1 MISAQFQTSYAG
13 WRRSADSLSATLE
26 TKLLAELTDFEV
38 VNVTNRVKSLES
50 CYQKLQTGKYE
61 SLAQIYDLIGFT
73 IVLLHRKDIASAM
86 QRLDESPS
94 FVTEGRDERTIPA
107 AQFQHR
113 EPKLYLRLR
122 DADLDRHPE
131 WMGLLAEV
139 QFTTAIQH
147 ALDITTHDF
156 DYKGTTYKWSNF
168 RLVARL
174 RAMLEL
180 VDAMIDDIEAVEIAD
195 HEVIRIPDSFKI
207 GQAILDVA
215 GEIWE
220 ESKLPSDRHRFTRII
235 SNWLELADLST
246 DELAEILRNNAAGA
260 PEHMD
265 CTSAILGMLL
275 QHGGFDKLIAAE
287 GRLSV
292 TTEMEDFFPRSRDV
306 PVESRVDFGR
316 QAPQ

>member
-1 MISAQFQTSYAG
+1 MTC
-13 WRRSADSLSATLE
+13 
-26 TKLLAELTDFEV
+26 
-38 VNVTNRVKSLES
+38 RVKSLES

-61 SLAQIYDLIGFT
+61 SLAQIHDLIGFT
-73 IVLLHRKDIASAM
+73 IVLLHRRDIASAM
-86 QRLDESPS
+86 QRLEDSPS

-131 WMGLLAEV
+131 WDGLLTEV

-156 DYKGTTYKWSNF
+156 DYKGPTYKWSNF

-195 HEVIRIPDSFKI
+195 HEVVRVPDSFKI
-207 GQAILDVA
+207 GQTILDIA
-215 GEIWE
+215 GAVWE
-220 ESKLPSDRHRFTRII
+220 ESRLPSDRHRFTRII
-235 SNWLELADLST
+235 SQWLELADLGT
-246 DELAEILRNNAAGA
+246 NDLAEILRNNAAAA

-275 QHGGFDKLIAAE
+275 EHGGFHKLVAGE
-287 GRLSV
+287 QRLAV
-292 TTEMEDFFPRSRDV
+292 TSEMEDFFPKSRDV
-306 PVESRVDFGR
+306 PAGSRVDFRR

>member
-1 MISAQFQTSYAG
+1 MIPAQFQASYAG
-13 WRRSADSLSATLE
+13 WKREADVLAE
-26 TKLLAELTDFEV
+26 TIKTKTRGELTDFQV
-38 VNVTNRVKSLES
+38 VNLTSRVKSVES

-61 SLAQIYDLIGFT
+61 SVAQVKDLIGLT
-73 IVLLHRKDIASAM
+73 VVLLHRKDVGSAM
-86 QRLDESPS
+86 QRLDDSPS
-94 FVTEGRDERTIPA
+94 FVTEQRDERTILPA
-107 AQFQHR
+107 EFKHR
-113 EPKLYLRLR
+113 EPKLYLRPR

-131 WMGLLAEV
+131 WVGLVAEV

-156 DYKGTTYKWSNF
+156 DYKGSTYKWSNF

-195 HEVIRIPDSFKI
+195 HEAIRIPDSFRI
-207 GQAILDVA
+207 GQEILDVA
-215 GEIWE
+215 NEIWE
-220 ESKLPSDRHRFTRII
+220 ESTLPPDRHRFASTVRE
-235 SNWLELADLST
+235 WLQHAGLDTGELAAL
-246 DELAEILRNNAAGA
+246 LRSSAPSA

-265 CTSAILGMLL
+265 CASVILGILL
-275 QHGGFDKLIAAE
+275 QHGDFDSLIAAE
-287 GRLSV
+287 SRLAV

-306 PVESRVDFGR
+306 PAEKRVDFGL